1 MNKKAML
8 AGRQGFTLLFSLLF
22 VSVTLAIS
30 LGISDLVISQIELSG
45 TGRNSQF
52 AFYAADSA
60 AECAIY
66 WDRAENKFSTSTSS
80 TISCSG
86 QSGIPVGGAPASSF
100 SLNFDNGSC
109 ATVEVNKADPAETVV
124 TSIGQNPCNGARKVE
139 RGLEIRY

>member
-1 MNKKAML
+1 MNK
-8 AGRQGFTLLFSLLF
+8 GFTLLFSLLF
-22 VSVTLAIS
+22 VARTLAIS
-30 LGISDLVISQIELSG
+30 LGVSNLIISQIGLSG
-45 TGRNSQF
+45 TGRDSQF

-66 WDRAENKFSTSTSS
+66 WDRTENKFSTSSPS

-86 QSGIPVGGAPASSF
+86 TDNIPVGGDSGGISSF

-109 ATVEVNKADPAETVV
+109 ATVEVNKADPEETVI
-124 TSIGQNPCNGARKVE
+124 TSIGSNPCSGGRKVE

>member
-1 MNKKAML
+1 MNKKAMP

-60 AECAIY
+60 AE
-66 WDRAENKFSTSTSS
+66 
-80 TISCSG
+80 
-86 QSGIPVGGAPASSF
+86 
-100 SLNFDNGSC
+100 
-109 ATVEVNKADPAETVV
+109 
-124 TSIGQNPCNGARKVE
+124 
-139 RGLEIRY
+139 